1 MRNNIVE
8 LVAVLAGLSEGQVS
22 AIVDA
27 VNNTRAANAAI
38 ASVEPKKGK
47 RGRKPGTK
55 NKAKVEARTVTIRPP
70 AKKAPKK
77 PAPKPAKKSSI
88 PDTFTE

>member
-47 RGRKPGTK
+47 RGRRPGVK
-55 NKAKVEARTVTIRPP
+55 NKAKVAAKPP
-70 AKKAPKK
+70 KKAAPPVKKAPS
-77 PAPKPAKKSSI
+77 KPAKKSSI

>member
-55 NKAKVEARTVTIRPP
+55 NKAKVVAKPT
-70 AKKAPKK
+70 AKKAAPPVKK
-77 PAPKPAKKSSI
+77 APSKPAKKSSI
-88 PDTFTE
+88 PDSFTE